1 MARSLVD
8 TNILVYAHD
17 RKEAIKRPRAV
28 ELIDRLSAG
37 GEFVLSAQ
45 CLNEFSSVVLRRG
58 MPIADVRAAVST
70 WSGLAEVL
78 PLTQAA
84 TSAGLAA
91 VERHGLSFWD
101 ALIWAAAREAKVGVV
116 LSEDFQHG
124 REIEGVVFVNPFRE
138 A

>member
-8 TNILVYAHD
+8 TNILVYAQD

-58 MPIADVRAAVST
+58 MPIADVRAAVSA

-78 PLTQAA
+78 PLTK
-84 TSAGLAA
+84 
-91 VERHGLSFWD
+91 
-101 ALIWAAAREAKVGVV
+101 AAAQISASQNER
-116 LSEDFQHG
+116 
-124 REIEGVVFVNPFRE
+124 P
-138 A
+138 